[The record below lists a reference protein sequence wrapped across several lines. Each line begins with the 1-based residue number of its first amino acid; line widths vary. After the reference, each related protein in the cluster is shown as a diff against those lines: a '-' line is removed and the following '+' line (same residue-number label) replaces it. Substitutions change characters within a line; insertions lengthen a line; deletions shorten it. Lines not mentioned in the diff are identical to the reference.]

1 MNKENRNLCQE
12 LDRIATVYDKYAAVH
27 QKMAYRLLHLS
38 SLRKRDWKNVLEISC
53 RTGYLT
59 QLILEQWPQT
69 RITAYHLSVYMAAV
83 ACSFIGT
90 SPRVEH
96 LYDPNCLKNRQ
107 EQYDLVVANAI
118 FHRMKNPQKMLVECH
133 QLLEPGGCLIGNIFG
148 PQTLQEL
155 RVVFQQ
161 VEEELG
167 LSPEE
172 HILPFFQ
179 KGFWEDLLQR
189 SGYIDIKFWE
199 YWWRQEAF
207 SCEQIL
213 RTIKGMG
220 ERALCNQQR
229 LADSYRLLRR
239 VLERY
244 DRAYRSRKGVYAT
257 IHVIQFVAYKGER

>member
-1 MNKENRNLCQE
+1 MDRENRKLCQE
-12 LDRIATVYDKYAAVH
+12 FDRVAAEYDMHAAVH
-27 QKMAYRLLHLS
+27 QKMAYRLLQLPS
-38 SLRKRDWKNVLEISC
+38 MRDQNWQNVLEISC

-59 QLILEQWPQT
+59 QLMLERWPQT
-69 RITAYHLSVYMAAV
+69 HITAYHFSVCMAAI
-83 ACSFIGT
+83 ACSIIDA
-90 SPRVEH
+90 SSRVEH
-96 LYDPNCLKNRQ
+96 LYESNCLRDRQ
-107 EQYDLVVANAI
+107 GQYDLVIANAI
-118 FHRMKNPQKMLVECH
+118 FHRLACPHRTLLDCH
-133 QLLEPGGCLIGNIFG
+133 HLLESGGCLVGNVFG

-155 RVVFQQ
+155 RIVFQQ
-161 VEEELG
+161 SEEELG

-172 HILPFFQ
+172 HILPFF
-179 KGFWEDLLQR
+179 KKEFWEDLLQR
-189 SGYIDIKFWE
+189 SGYMDIQIWE

-257 IHVIQFVAYKGER
+257 IHVIQFVAYK